1 MIPFSPPRIDEKIIE
16 EVVDTLKSGWITT
29 GPKTKLFEKE
39 LSKYTGAQA
48 TICLNSGTAG
58 MELMLSWYGVGPGDE
73 VIIPAYTYTATANV
87 VIHSGATPVMCDV
100 KESDF
105 NIDPT
110 HLESLINEKTKVIIP
125 VDIAGW
131 PCDYEAIFDVVR
143 KDEVRRKFTPKTER
157 QELLGRVMILAD
169 GAHSIGAK
177 YRGLSSGTLADATAF
192 SFHAVKNLTTAEG
205 GALSINLPNRFD
217 PQKIY
222 QELNVK
228 ALHGQTKDAFAK
240 VQKGGWRYDV
250 VEAGFKYNMTDI
262 LASIG
267 LVELE
272 RYEDD
277 TLKKR
282 RSIFDRYT
290 EALSKYDWAII
301 PPFENEEKRSNY
313 HLFLLRIKGVSEH
326 QRNLIIYE
334 IFEQEVSVNV
344 HYQPLPMLSF
354 YKHMGYNIDNYPQA
368 FENYKQEIT
377 LPVYYDLSDSDV
389 EAVIQATIKAVEK
402 VLEKVAL

>member
-1 MIPFSPPRIDEKIIE
+1 MIPFSPPRIDDKIIE

-39 LSKYTGAQA
+39 ITRYTGAQA

-87 VIHSGATPVMCDV
+87 VVHSGATPVMCDV

-105 NIDPT
+105 NLDPT
-110 HLESLINEKTKVIIP
+110 HLESLINDKTKVIIP

-131 PCDYEAIFDVVR
+131 PCDYEEIFDVVR
-143 KDEVRRKFTPKTER
+143 KDEVRRKFTPNTER
-157 QELLGRVMILAD
+157 QELLGRIMILAD

-177 YRGLSSGTLADATAF
+177 YKGLSSGTLADATAF

-290 EALSKYDWAII
+290 EALSKYDWAIT
-301 PPFENEEKRSNY
+301 PPYEDGEKRSNY
-313 HLFLLRIKGVSEH
+313 HLYLLRIKGVSEH

-368 FENYKQEIT
+368 FENYRQEIT
-377 LPVYYDLSDSDV
+377 LPVYYDLSDEDV

>member
-1 MIPFSPPRIDEKIIE
+1 MIPFSPPRIDDKIIE

-39 LSKYTGAQA
+39 ITRYTGAQA

-87 VIHSGATPVMCDV
+87 VVHSGATPVMCDV

-105 NIDPT
+105 NLDPT
-110 HLESLINEKTKVIIP
+110 HLESLINDKTKVIIP

-143 KDEVRRKFTPKTER
+143 KDEVRRKFTPNTER
-157 QELLGRVMILAD
+157 QELLGRIMILAD

-301 PPFENEEKRSNY
+301 PPYENEEKRSNY
-313 HLFLLRIKGVSEH
+313 HLYLLRIKGVSEH

-334 IFEQEVSVNV
+334 IFEQDVSVNV

-377 LPVYYDLSDSDV
+377 LPVYYDLSDEDV

>member
-1 MIPFSPPRIDEKIIE
+1 MIPFSPPRIDDKIIE

-39 LSKYTGAQA
+39 ITRYTGAQA

-87 VIHSGATPVMCDV
+87 VVHSGATPVMCDV

-105 NIDPT
+105 NLDPT
-110 HLESLINEKTKVIIP
+110 HLESLINDKTKVIIP

-143 KDEVRRKFTPKTER
+143 KDEVRRKFTPNTER
-157 QELLGRVMILAD
+157 QELLGRIMILAD

-301 PPFENEEKRSNY
+301 PPYENEEKRSNY
-313 HLFLLRIKGVSEH
+313 HLYLLRIKGVSEH

-368 FENYKQEIT
+368 FENYKREIT
-377 LPVYYDLSDSDV
+377 LPVYYDLSDEDV